1 MAICWNKTEPSS
13 WEFLFSTMDSLLPE
27 SHVLPFLSLLLS
39 FDGVYYILQL
49 FSVKEGLE
57 FLMSD
62 LFEVYLQ
69 AEKFTLFSYTI
80 Q

>member
-1 MAICWNKTEPSS
+1 
-13 WEFLFSTMDSLLPE
+13 MDSLLPE
-27 SHVLPFLSLLLS
+27 SHVLLFLSLLLS

-49 FSVKEGLE
+49 FSEKEGLE

-69 AEKFTLFSYTI
+69 AEKFTF
-80 Q
+80 

>member
-1 MAICWNKTEPSS
+1 
-13 WEFLFSTMDSLLPE
+13 MDSLLPE
-27 SHVLPFLSLLLS
+27 SHVLLFLSLLLS

-49 FSVKEGLE
+49 FSEKEGLE

-69 AEKFTLFSYTI
+69 AEKFTLFNYTI